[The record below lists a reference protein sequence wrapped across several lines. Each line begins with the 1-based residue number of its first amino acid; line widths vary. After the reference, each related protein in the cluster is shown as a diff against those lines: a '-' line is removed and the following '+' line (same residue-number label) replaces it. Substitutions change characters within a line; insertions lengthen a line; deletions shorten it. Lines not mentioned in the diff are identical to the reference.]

1 MTDKTPAK
9 DNTVNTHE
17 NREVYRPL
25 RIFWSCL
32 ENRIFFCL
40 IFVMSLV
47 TFGCVG
53 FMSIYFGEFIDS
65 VTVLKD
71 VDSTLAAEDI
81 FKNVIGGIT
90 VIIILNILCNVF
102 SRSIQAF
109 EIYSIPKALANMR
122 RILTRDAMIR
132 NPDFFKNEMA
142 GSISHRIASVP
153 LALRQ
158 FIHFFQWTGI
168 GEGGYIALTIW
179 FAYDTHTLLG
189 HVMFAWVIVFT
200 IQNITLMN
208 KYFRPAAHD
217 LAKKRGRFTG
227 RVTDIV
233 GNALVVVMHGLNR
246 KISPDLSKTIVNERK
261 SFQKMRLISMF
272 YQGAMGIT
280 EVIFLSC
287 LMIAGAHYMV
297 SGEISVG
304 AYVAVIMLSF
314 RATQSLWQIGI
325 ELPSLFENWT
335 TVKEGMEFLSAYD
348 IAEKDDVDTGSDIA
362 QVNSSAPSLSF
373 NDVSFSYL
381 NSTTLF
387 DGLSIEIQSGERIG
401 LIGYSG
407 AGKTTLVNL
416 LLRFYEPTV
425 GAIAINGLNIA
436 DIPHHIYRSQFS
448 VIPQDTSLFH
458 RSIKDNISFGVEGV
472 SDTDIIEAAKKAH
485 AHDFIMAMNHGYD
498 SIVGER
504 GVKLSGGQRQRIAIA
519 RAFLR
524 NAPILVLDEATSA
537 LDSQTEHLIQQSLSE
552 LMINKT
558 VIVIAHRLSTVSQ
571 LDRILVMDEG
581 SIIEQG
587 SHENLLRNKSV
598 YADMWDLQSGQLKP

>member
-1 MTDKTPAK
+1 MTDKVPAK

-25 RIFWSCL
+25 RMFWLCL
-32 ENRIFFCL
+32 ENRVFFFL
-40 IFVMSLV
+40 IFITSL
-47 TFGCVG
+47 TAFGCMG
-53 FMSIYFGEFIDS
+53 FMSIYFGDFIDS
-65 VTVLKD
+65 ITALKD
-71 VDSTLAAEDI
+71 GDNSLTTDAILQMVM
-81 FKNVIGGIT
+81 GGI
-90 VIIILNILCNVF
+90 VLIVVLNIISHVLYRV
-102 SRSIQAF
+102 IQVL
-109 EIYSIPKALANMR
+109 EVYSIPKALANMR
-122 RILTRDAMIR
+122 RVLTRDAMVR

-158 FIHFFQWTGI
+158 FIHFFQWTGV
-168 GEGGYIALTIW
+168 GEGGYIALTVW
-179 FAYDTHTLLG
+179 FAYQTHVFMG
-189 HVMFAWVIVFT
+189 HIMLIWCVILM
-200 IQNITLMN
+200 IQNVILMN
-208 KYFRPAAHD
+208 RYFRPAAHD
-217 LAKKRGRFTG
+217 LAKKRGRFSG

-233 GNALVVVMHGLNR
+233 GNALVVIMHGLNR
-246 KISPDLSKTIVNERK
+246 TLSSDLSTTIVDERK

-272 YQGAMGIT
+272 YQGAMGVT
-280 EVIFLSC
+280 EIIFLSW
-287 LMIAGAHYMV
+287 LMIAGAHFMV
-297 SGEISVG
+297 DGEITVG
-304 AYVAVIMLSF
+304 AYVAIIMLSF
-314 RATQSLWQIGI
+314 RASHSLWQIGA
-325 ELPSLFENWT
+325 ELPGLFENWT

-348 IAEKDDVDTGSDIA
+348 IAEKDNVNTISDIT

-373 NDVSFSYL
+373 KEVSFSYP
-381 NSTTLF
+381 NSTPLF
-387 DGLSIEIQSGERIG
+387 DQLSIDVKSGERIG

-416 LLRFYEPTV
+416 LLRFYEPV
-425 GAIAINGLNIA
+425 SGSIAINDLNVA

-458 RSIKDNISFGVEGV
+458 RSIKDNISFGIEGV
-472 SDTDIIEAAKKAH
+472 ADADIIEAAKKAH
-485 AHDFIMAMNHGYD
+485 AHDFILAMNKGYD

-524 NAPILVLDEATSA
+524 DAPILVLDEATSA

-552 LMINKT
+552 LMVNKT

-581 SIIEQG
+581 RVIEQG
-587 SHENLLRNKSV
+587 THANLLRNKSV